1 MVYYAGMTLSPIFNI
16 IALVIAVT
24 IHEFS
29 HAWTATRLGDP
40 TAHVHGRVTLNPLKH
55 LDLLG
60 TLALIFF
67 HFGWGK
73 PVPFNPHNLRKPT
86 RDSALIACAGPAS
99 NIITAIL
106 CAIPLKYLAMTT
118 FAATLPYAFIGH
130 LFGVSIFIFALNVL
144 PFPPFDGSKI
154 IGIFI
159 PHRYK
164 YQYDR
169 FLENGVTWVLI
180 FIAFDQMI
188 IKYLTGESVL
198 GTIIGGMASWIF
210 ALVGLG
216 S

>member
-1 MVYYAGMTLSPIFNI
+1 MLYYGGMLLYI
-16 IALVIAVT
+16 IALVVAVT

-29 HAWTATRLGDP
+29 HAWVATRLGDP
-40 TAHVHGRVTLNPLKH
+40 TPHIHGRVTLNPLKH
-55 LDLLG
+55 LDPLG

-99 NIITAIL
+99 NILTAIL
-106 CAIPLKYLAMTT
+106 CAIPLKYLAATA
-118 FAATLPYAFIGH
+118 FASTIFYSFIGS
-130 LFGVSIFIFALNVL
+130 LFAVSIVLFSLNIL
-144 PFPPFDGSKI
+144 PLPPFDGSKV

-159 PHRYK
+159 PRKWK
-164 YQYDR
+164 YEYDQ

-180 FIAFDQMI
+180 FIVFDQMI
-188 IKYLTGESVL
+188 VKHLLGESIL
-198 GTIIGGMASWIF
+198 GYVVGAITNAIF